1 MFSLPTKFIGSTLS
15 NNIIPT
21 GIALKGCNLLIN
33 SKYSSLSPISSYQ
46 LQTSPLQNGLSIKN
60 KNGMMNNY
68 HLKKNSIRFY
78 ADSTE
83 KKEKVKSDL
92 RIQIIPAGPLSVNC
106 CIINDEKSKEALIVD
121 PGGDFEI
128 LKNVIEKNKLEL
140 KSILLTHAHFDHVGA
155 VGQLK
160 KHFNCKIY
168 LHEEDMYLWKNQIE
182 QCGFFNLPYKREEE
196 LPDKPDVFLKEDDQI
211 MLNGKSIAK
220 VIHTPGHSKGS
231 VSFYFPKEKVC
242 IVGDTLFKESVGRS
256 DLWGGDGTVLRT
268 AIRDKIYPLGDDT
281 CIIPGHG
288 PTTNVA
294 YEKVENFNVF

>member
-1 MFSLPTKFIGSTLS
+1 MFSLPAKLVGTKLI
-15 NNIIPT
+15 NNVIPS
-21 GIALKGCNLLIN
+21 GISLKGYNLL
-33 SKYSSLSPISSYQ
+33 SKLKFSSLSQTNFYQ
-46 LQTSPLQNGLSIKN
+46 LQTSPLQYNINFKNTYGIKDN
-60 KNGMMNNY
+60 FSLTKS
-68 HLKKNSIRFY
+68 SIRY
-78 ADSTE
+78 YVDAPA
-83 KKEKVKSDL
+83 KKEKVKSNL

-128 LKNVIEKNKLEL
+128 LKNIVEKNKLEL

-160 KHFNCKIY
+160 KHFNCKVY
-168 LHEEDMYLWKNQIE
+168 LHEEDMYLWNNQME
-182 QCGFFNLPYKREEE
+182 QIGAFDLQYKKEEE
-196 LPDKPDVFLKEDDQI
+196 LPDKPDVFLKEDDEI
-211 MLNGKSIAK
+211 MLNGKSIAR

-231 VSFYFPKEKVC
+231 VTFYFPKEKVA

-288 PTTNVA
+288 PTTTVA

>member
-1 MFSLPTKFIGSTLS
+1 M
-15 NNIIPT
+15 NIKCYN
-21 GIALKGCNLLIN
+21 GMLN
-33 SKYSSLSPISSYQ
+33 SLS
-46 LQTSPLQNGLSIKN
+46 
-60 KNGMMNNY
+60 
-68 HLKKNSIRFY
+68 LKKSSIRFY
-78 ADSTE
+78 GNSPE
-83 KKEKVKSDL
+83 KKENAKSNL

-128 LKNVIEKNKLEL
+128 LKNIIEKSNFEL

-168 LHEEDMYLWKNQIE
+168 LHEEDMYLWNNQME
-182 QCGFFNLPYKREEE
+182 QIGAFDLPYKREEE
-196 LPDKPDVFLKEDDQI
+196 LPDKPDSFLKEDDEI
-211 MLNGKSIAK
+211 MLNGKSIAR

-231 VSFYFPKEKVC
+231 VSFYFPKEKVA
-242 IVGDTLFKESVGRS
+242 IVGDTLFKESIGRS

-294 YEKVENFNVF
+294 YEKVENLNVF

>member
-1 MFSLPTKFIGSTLS
+1 MFSLPAKLVGNKLINSA
-15 NNIIPT
+15 IPS
-21 GIALKGCNLLIN
+21 GIALKGCNLLT
-33 SKYSSLSPISSYQ
+33 SLKFSSLSRTNFSQ
-46 LQTSPLQNGLSIKN
+46 LQTSPLQYNINSKNTYGIRNGFSLN
-60 KNGMMNNY
+60 KSNF
-68 HLKKNSIRFY
+68 RFY
-78 ADSTE
+78 SETSNE
-83 KKEKVKSDL
+83 KEEVKSNL

-106 CIINDEKSKEALIVD
+106 CIINDENSKEALIVD

-128 LKNVIEKNKLEL
+128 LKNIIEKSKLEL

-168 LHEEDMYLWKNQIE
+168 LHKEDMYLWNNQME
-182 QCGFFNLPYKREEE
+182 QIGAFDLPYKREEE
-196 LPDKPDVFLKEDDQI
+196 LPDKPDVFLKEDDEI
-211 MLNGKSIAK
+211 MLNGKSIAR

-231 VSFYFPKEKVC
+231 VTFYFPKEKVA

-288 PTTNVA
+288 PTTTVA

>member
-1 MFSLPTKFIGSTLS
+1 MYSLPAKVVGNKILNTA
-15 NNIIPT
+15 IPT
-21 GIALKGCNLLIN
+21 GIASRGCNLLTN
-33 SKYSSLSPISSYQ
+33 LKFSSLSTSNSSK
-46 LQTSPLQNGLSIKN
+46 LQKSSLLNNTINNNVYGVKN
-60 KNGMMNNY
+60 YNLNKSN
-68 HLKKNSIRFY
+68 IRFY
-78 ADSTE
+78 VDSSS
-83 KKEKVKSDL
+83 KEETNKSDL
-92 RIQIIPAGPLSVNC
+92 RIQIIPAGLLSVNC
-106 CIINDEKSKEALIVD
+106 CIINAVNSKDALIVD

-128 LKNVIEKNKLEL
+128 LKNIIEKNNLQL
-140 KSILLTHAHFDHVGA
+140 KSILLTHAHFDHIGA

-160 KHFNCKIY
+160 KAFNCKIY
-168 LHEEDMYLWKNQIE
+168 LHEEDMYLWKNHAE
-182 QCGFFNLPYKREEE
+182 QAKAFGLKYKEEE
-196 LPDKPDVFLKEDDQI
+196 KLPEKPDVFIKEGDEI
-211 MLNGKSIAK
+211 MLNDKPVAR

-231 VSFYFPKEKVC
+231 VTFYFPKEKVA